1 MSDTATL
8 SRLFASIEPDLERV
22 DRLFE
27 ERAFSGLDMLNSAA
41 EHARQL
47 VRQAAAHRS

>member
-27 ERAFSGLDMLNSAA
+27 ERAFSGLDMLN
-41 EHARQL
+41 
-47 VRQAAAHRS
+47 AAASTRSVRRANGCAPL